1 LSSAAFAGDGP
12 KPWWMDGFAH
22 PLNIEHTPE
31 THGWVGGWNHRFGT
45 FWDYRMGAFN
55 MNAGRS
61 VKIFKFQS
69 VGIIILFLGAETAET
84 VRNHR
89 PATQISLGFR
99 TKCIGCFPYT
109 GPQVPAV
116 LLFDDLSLIGCKGE
130 AGTQE
135 PRIVLNHQHNKSS
148 WAQLSSVS
156 LHHRKRSKR
165 IRLYRTSQSG
175 LPRRL
180 VCIGRALS
188 LKGLLLIWK
197 FKFQLRNCLR

>member
-1 LSSAAFAGDGP
+1 
-12 KPWWMDGFAH
+12 
-22 PLNIEHTPE
+22 
-31 THGWVGGWNHRFGT
+31 
-45 FWDYRMGAFN
+45 

-148 WAQLSSVS
+148 
-156 LHHRKRSKR
+156 
-165 IRLYRTSQSG
+165 
-175 LPRRL
+175 
-180 VCIGRALS
+180 
-188 LKGLLLIWK
+188 
-197 FKFQLRNCLR
+197 